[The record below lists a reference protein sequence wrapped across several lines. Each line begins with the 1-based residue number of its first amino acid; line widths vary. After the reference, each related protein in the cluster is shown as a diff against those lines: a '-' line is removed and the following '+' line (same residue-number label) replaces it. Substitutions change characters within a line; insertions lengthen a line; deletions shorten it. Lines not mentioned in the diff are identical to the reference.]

1 METLKC
7 LAMMLESF
15 CHLGFPFNAV
25 TTSVYSFFL
34 PSLFSLF
41 SLFFFFF
48 FYVMSLQGSFYY
60 SCVVSLWIPFIFF
73 LPISPN

>member
-15 CHLGFPFNAV
+15 RHLGFLFNAV
-25 TTSVYSFFL
+25 TTSVYSLFL
-34 PSLFSLF
+34 PSLFP
-41 SLFFFFF
+41 LFFFFF
-48 FYVMSLQGSFYY
+48 FYVMFLQGSFFY

-73 LPISPN
+73 LPIRPN

>member
-15 CHLGFPFNAV
+15 CHLGFLFNAV
-25 TTSVYSFFL
+25 TTSVYSLFL
-34 PSLFSLF
+34 PSLF

-48 FYVMSLQGSFYY
+48 FYVMFLQDS
-60 SCVVSLWIPFIFF
+60 FF
-73 LPISPN
+73 LQLCCIPLDSIYLLSSY